1 MLFES
6 IPLVL
11 NPKYKRMKAVNYL
24 LIPCFFLMLST
35 SALHKYYVSVT
46 QVEYVKEK
54 KAVQITTRIFID
66 DFEKLLRERFDA
78 TITLASNKD
87 EKQIDSYIETYI
99 KSKLKI
105 SINGESVDYTFL
117 GKEYDEDIVQCFIEI
132 KNIENIQTFEI
143 TNQVLF
149 DQFEEQKN
157 VVRTYINSKHKSF
170 ILIPQN
176 DKGMLNF

>member
-1 MLFES
+1 MLFEVER
-6 IPLVL
+6 LVL
-11 NPKYKRMKAVNYL
+11 NSNITKMKAVNYL
-24 LIPCFFLMLST
+24 IIPLFVVVLSAFT
-35 SALHKYYVSVT
+35 LHKYYVSVT

-87 EKQIDSYIETYI
+87 EKHIDKYIETYI

-105 SINGESVDYTFL
+105 SINGKTVDYTFL
-117 GKEYDEDIVQCFIEI
+117 GKEYDEDIVQCFLEI

-143 TNQVLF
+143 TNKVLF

>member
-1 MLFES
+1 MKA
-6 IPLVL
+6 IKYLVL
-11 NPKYKRMKAVNYL
+11 PL
-24 LIPCFFLMLST
+24 FFLLLTAST
-35 SALHKYYVSVT
+35 VHKYYVSVT

-78 TITLASNKD
+78 SITLASHSD
-87 EKQIDSYIETYI
+87 EKHIDKYIEAYL

-105 SINGESVDYTFL
+105 SINGEVLQYTFL
-117 GKEYDEDIVQCFIEI
+117 GKEYDEDIVQCYLEI
-132 KNIENIQTFEI
+132 KNIENIATFEI
-143 TNQVLF
+143 TNKVLF
-149 DQFEEQKN
+149 ELFEEQKN
-157 VVRTYINSKHKSF
+157 VVRTHINSKHKSF